1 MHLMLVQQTVNSLRL
16 RVRKLRQP
24 MKFKQVD
31 RSIIGGMSAS
41 YLTEPVSLR
50 MESHKGTIE
59 FVVTPEMAEVMILG
73 YWLLK
78 WSPTV
83 Y

>member
-1 MHLMLVQQTVNSLRL
+1 
-16 RVRKLRQP
+16 

-31 RSIIGGMSAS
+31 RSIIGGMPAS

-50 MESHKGTIE
+50 MESHTGTIE
-59 FVVTPEMAEVMILG
+59 FVVAPKMAEAMILG
-73 YWLLK
+73 LVWLPK